1 MDLSEYS
8 ESLRRELV
16 AITRFA
22 GDDVSRAAEMLAES
36 LDSSVRLALLDVLS
50 AAAGEITARLD
61 GAVIDV
67 RLAGLEP
74 EFVVTLHP
82 DLADDAGGPQ
92 ASGTAGALATPGGGQ
107 GGQGEGAEE
116 AGQARITLRMSESLK
131 TRAEAA
137 AAASGMSVNAWLVRA
152 VSQAQDASSESG
164 TGRSRAKPRP
174 TVGQRYTGF
183 ARS

>member
-8 ESLRRELV
+8 EALRRELV

-82 DLADDAGGPQ
+82 DLTDDASGPQ
-92 ASGTAGALATPGGGQ
+92 ASGATGGLAALS
-107 GGQGEGAEE
+107 GQGETPED

-152 VSQAQDASSESG
+152 VTQALDGSSESG
-164 TGRSRAKPRP
+164 TGRSRAKPKP

>member
-22 GDDVSRAAEMLAES
+22 GDDVTRAAEMLAES

-82 DLADDAGGPQ
+82 DLTDDASGPQ
-92 ASGTAGALATPGGGQ
+92 AAGQGALAGQ
-107 GGQGEGAEE
+107 GAGGLGPLGGAPEE
-116 AGQARITLRMSESLK
+116 AAQARITLRMSEGLK

-152 VSQAQDASSESG
+152 VGQALDASSGSG
-164 TGRSRAKPRP
+164 TGRSRAKPKP
-174 TVGQRYTGF
+174 AAGQRYTGF

>member
-8 ESLRRELV
+8 ESLRQELV

-22 GDDVSRAAEMLAES
+22 GDDVSRAAEMLADS

-74 EFVVTLHP
+74 EFVVTMHP
-82 DLADDAGGPQ
+82 DAAD
-92 ASGTAGALATPGGGQ
+92 T
-107 GGQGEGAEE
+107 EGAPDTGSQHAQAEPGDE

-137 AAASGMSVNAWLVRA
+137 AAASGVSVNAWLVRA
-152 VSQAQDASSESG
+152 VSRALDGTAESG
-164 TGRSRAKPRP
+164 GPRGKARP
-174 TVGQRYTGF
+174 AVGKRYTGF